1 MENILKSNKKFYT
14 DYSVLF
20 RRVYLYF
27 IGKVSVMIELVIGKA
42 VNLNLG
48 LIISWSMFLT
58 SHHSALPTPELVLI
72 CN

>member
-1 MENILKSNKKFYT
+1 MENILKSNKFCT
-14 DYSVLF
+14 DFSVLF

-27 IGKVSVMIELVIGKA
+27 IWKVSVMRELVIGKA

-58 SHHSALPTPELVLI
+58 SHHSTLPTPKLVLI